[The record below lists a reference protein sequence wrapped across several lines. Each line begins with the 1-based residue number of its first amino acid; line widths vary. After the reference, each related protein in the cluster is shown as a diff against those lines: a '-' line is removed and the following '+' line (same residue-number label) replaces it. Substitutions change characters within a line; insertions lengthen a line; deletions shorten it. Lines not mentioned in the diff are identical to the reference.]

1 MFILG
6 ELRKSESSNFKLWR
20 LSDLKRVGGR
30 GGDIMEALIFKC
42 MYHILV
48 APQVQKQNNH
58 EIITSAGQ

>member
-6 ELRKSESSNFKLWR
+6 KLRKSESSNFKLWR

-30 GGDIMEALIFKC
+30 GEDIMEAVIFKC

-48 APQVQKQNNH
+48 AP
-58 EIITSAGQ
+58 